1 MYSVVGLRGLTSK
14 YIHLRVTQCTL
25 IFSDLIILPV
35 SKGVVDKSLAVLS
48 FCLCISHDSF
58 SCGYTSCLFSS
69 EHGFLLALASKQLGI
84 QFLTNPSLR
93 ALFSY
98 CLVIFSTM
106 GYFSKEKPYHK
117 ILVLMLE
124 GTLGIIQ
131 FKQY

>member
-1 MYSVVGLRGLTSK
+1 MYSVGGQRGLTSK
-14 YIHLRVTQCTL
+14 YIHLSVTQCTL
-25 IFSDLIILPV
+25 IFSDLNILPV
-35 SKGVVDKSLAVLS
+35 SKGVDKSLAVLL

-69 EHGFLLALASKQLGI
+69 EHGFLALASKQLEI

-93 ALFSY
+93 AFSPY

-117 ILVLMLE
+117 ILALMLE
-124 GTLGIIQ
+124 GTIGIIQ
-131 FKQY
+131 SNQY